1 MMRRVW
7 ELLPSSDLWRLVSVR
22 GLRSL
27 VQGYLMVVFA
37 IYLGQIGFSAWLIGI
52 TLTIGGIISA
62 VLTLIT
68 GVLSDRIGRRP
79 FLLIFAGL
87 YLLSGLILAFST
99 AAALLIGVSALAGI
113 GRGGGA
119 GGQAGAFAP
128 AEQAIIAEKA
138 PARDRTRVFAINA
151 IAGTLLS
158 SVGALLAGI
167 PELLRSADH
176 FSLIASY
183 RPLFLGVALVGA
195 VSLVILWPVTE
206 RVKVVLTVEVQRSR
220 RKRDRGTIK
229 RIAIAGAF
237 NGFGMGF
244 LAGLIPYWMYVRF
257 GVSPAAIGPV
267 VGASSFATSLL
278 ALVAV
283 RLANRFGE
291 VRVITGSRVVAAV
304 LSLALPF
311 SPAYPLAAALYALRT
326 VSSAMA
332 MPVRQSYT
340 MGIVDAESRGS
351 AAGVSGVARRLP
363 AAASPALSGYW
374 IGIDALELPFFAS
387 ALFMGINSVLYYAWF
402 HAQQPLDLDE
412 PEPPNLAADAHRPAS
427 LPQASAVNA

>member
-1 MMRRVW
+1 MARRVW
-7 ELLPSSDLWRLVSVR
+7 DLLPSPDLWRLVSVR

-37 IYLGQIGFSAWLIGI
+37 IYLGQIGFSAWLIGV

-62 VLTLIT
+62 GLTLAT
-68 GVLSDRIGRRP
+68 GVLSDRFGRRP
-79 FLLIFAGL
+79 FLLVFAGL

-99 AAALLIGVSALAGI
+99 ATALLIAVSALAGI
-113 GRGGGA
+113 GRGGA

-183 RPLFLGVALVGA
+183 RPLYLGVALVGA

-206 RVKVVLTVEVQRSR
+206 RVKVVQTAEVQRSR
-220 RKRDRGTIK
+220 RRRDGHTIK

-267 VGASSFATSLL
+267 VAASSLTTSAL

-291 VRVITGSRVVAAV
+291 VRVITGSRVAAAV
-304 LSLALPF
+304 LSVVLPF

-387 ALFMGINSVLYYAWF
+387 ALFMGINAVLYYAWF
-402 HAQQPLDLDE
+402 HAQRPLDLDE
-412 PEPPNLAADAHRPAS
+412 PEQPDLAAEAPRPAS
-427 LPQASAVNA
+427 FPHSSAVNA